1 VTGDKKDMNNNE
13 DTNKTKSSDPENG
26 AGKKPRRKTRKS
38 TVIFYIIPVVLIVII
53 VVFGIKFLQDYRTY
67 QAAKNEYSALNQYIS
82 ETDEGTGDADKQ
94 EATADGMQN
103 GSGSETGA
111 GGEDNAF
118 QHLTIDF
125 DELEKI
131 NSEFVAVIYVPSL
144 DLRYPVAQAE
154 DNSKYL
160 KTTFDGSYNPSGCI
174 FLDTTASKDFTDMN
188 TFIFGHNMR
197 NETMFGSLKRFYQK
211 DGLVDSDPY
220 VYLYTKDKV
229 FKYRIFSYY
238 LANEGSA
245 CYDDFEGDDGYD
257 DYVKAAQKNSMY
269 DTDDVDFTDRPRL
282 LTLSTCSGTTHT
294 VRFLVH
300 SALVEEYDQKA
311 ENDSDQELDG

>member
-1 VTGDKKDMNNNE
+1 MEATVADDINNMNNKE
-13 DTNKTKSSDPENG
+13 EP
-26 AGKKPRRKTRKS
+26 GKKPRRKTKKS
-38 TVIFYIIPVVLIVII
+38 TVVFYMIPVILIVII
-53 VVFGIKFLQDYRTY
+53 AFFGIKFLQDYKTY
-67 QAAKNEYSALNQYIS
+67 QAAKDEYSALDQYIS
-82 ETDEGTGDADKQ
+82 ETDGDDGTADDG
-94 EATADGMQN
+94 EATTAGTQTGTD
-103 GSGSETGA
+103 SEIGTEGK
-111 GGEDNAF
+111 DNDYP
-118 QHLTIDF
+118 HLTIDY
-125 DELEKI
+125 DELKKI
-131 NSEFVAVIYVPSL
+131 NSEFVAVIYVPAL
-144 DLRYPVAQAE
+144 DLRYPVAQAD

-174 FLDTTASKDFTDMN
+174 FLDSTAANDFTDMN

-211 DGLVDSDPY
+211 DGLTDSDPY

-238 LANEGSA
+238 LAKVGSA

-257 DYVKAAQKNSMY
+257 DYVKAAQNNSMY

-300 SALVEEYDQKA
+300 SALVEEFDQKA
-311 ENDSDQELDG
+311 ERDSK